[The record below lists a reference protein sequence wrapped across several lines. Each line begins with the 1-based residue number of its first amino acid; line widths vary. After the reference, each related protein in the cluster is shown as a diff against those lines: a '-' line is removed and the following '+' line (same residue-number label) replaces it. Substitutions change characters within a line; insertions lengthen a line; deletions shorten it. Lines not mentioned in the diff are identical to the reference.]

1 MFNAVV
7 VFCFSIFSF
16 LPVDFGSDINLF
28 TISKGQI
35 KFTSNAPLELIEAE
49 TDELTG
55 LIDPETKNFAFKV
68 PIASFVG
75 FNHSLQREHFNENYM
90 ESDKFP
96 DGTFS
101 GTIQDDLDFSVDGN
115 YEGVSVSGKLSIHGI
130 TVSKELLA
138 DIKVEDGQ
146 IAISSNF
153 LIPLKDHKIKI
164 PKILSRKLATIIYVQ
179 VDASLIMR

>member
-1 MFNAVV
+1 MFNAVAA
-7 VFCFSIFSF
+7 FLFSAFSV
-16 LPVDFGSDINLF
+16 LPQDLGTDINLF
-28 TISKGQI
+28 TITKGQV

-55 LIDPETKNFAFKV
+55 LIDPETRNFAFKV

-96 DGTFS
+96 HGTFS
-101 GTIQDDLDFSVDGN
+101 GTIQDDLDFSVDGT
-115 YEGVSVSGKLSIHGI
+115 YEGVSVSGQLNIHGI
-130 TVSKELLA
+130 VADKELLA
-138 DIKVEDGQ
+138 DIQVEDGKV
-146 IAISSNF
+146 AISSKF

-179 VDASLIMR
+179 VDASLTLR